1 MASRGA
7 QNSCSRTPG
16 PAPQGFPPK
25 WGLLDRGRV
34 FNCQGADLDP
44 RGSRRTLQD
53 ADEGLEAEL
62 RFLNPGRHGTAL
74 VGTAVGRWEHWC
86 GVGSSYLQG
95 WSRLRGAHTLGR
107 VGSLGSREGSEPSQ
121 GQAPLGAPVT
131 VGGRREEAW
140 LELPWGAWRSHG
152 SPRAGRQP
160 AVCSQRLT
168 AKAAFAFLTLGLGEG
183 DVEGLEAEGPR
194 LGHFRGLGRW
204 DGRAATE
211 RGAEA
216 WWGAVVCCGKA
227 QKGDTLLARMQG
239 VERKDCV
246 WGTESGPPAPARG
259 PGTPGSESC
268 SG

>member
-1 MASRGA
+1 M
-7 QNSCSRTPG
+7 
-16 PAPQGFPPK
+16 
-25 WGLLDRGRV
+25 
-34 FNCQGADLDP
+34 
-44 RGSRRTLQD
+44 
-53 ADEGLEAEL
+53 
-62 RFLNPGRHGTAL
+62 
-74 VGTAVGRWEHWC
+74 GTAVGRWEHWC

-107 VGSLGSREGSEPSQ
+107 VASLGSREGSEPSQ

-140 LELPWGAWRSHG
+140 LKLPWGAWWSHG

-194 LGHFRGLGRW
+194 LGHFWGLGRW
-204 DGRAATE
+204 DGRAAAE

-227 QKGDTLLARMQG
+227 QKGDTLLARMWG
-239 VERKDCV
+239 VERKDFVGYRV
-246 WGTESGPPAPARG
+246 WSPRPSQRPWDPRL
-259 PGTPGSESC
+259 
-268 SG
+268 